1 MISAPLTV
9 DEDGMFLLD
18 CGCMDG
24 ATRTRLAK
32 ATSLGQVFTG
42 TFNLTSI
49 FLEDF
54 AGFLQGF
61 RFTLAVAIPA
71 GTDLP

>member
-1 MISAPLTV
+1 MEVAFCVSRLARVT
-9 DEDGMFLLD
+9 
-18 CGCMDG
+18 
-24 ATRTRLAK
+24 TRLAK
-32 ATSLGQVFTG
+32 ATTLGQVFTG

-61 RFTLAVAIPA
+61 RFTLPVAIPA

>member
-1 MISAPLTV
+1 
-9 DEDGMFLLD
+9 
-18 CGCMDG
+18 
-24 ATRTRLAK
+24 
-32 ATSLGQVFTG
+32 
-42 TFNLTSI
+42 
-49 FLEDF
+49 LEDF